1 MPAGNS
7 IIGDCAE
14 CCVCSTPTVE
24 WDSRSASKAKSTCGF
39 QNPNETNK
47 FYHQKTT
54 VRDFSCSY
62 DYESGTETGCS
73 GGARRDFATQTGSAT
88 RVESYSTNCTGSA
101 TDTGFI
107 GSWDAVFGYQ
117 IYKTPPSDPSGCTAC
132 DWGLTVTFTQTV
144 SSDGSA
150 CTIEQDKT
158 DSVYDPCIKSYY
170 GLSDTHL
177 DPAPYTDPGCII
189 FENPPCATSTDTV
202 TYQNLYTTTDLKS
215 NTVAALPAYDDD
227 WNDTAGSFANL
238 STNEASYSIRESR
251 YRIRFKIPPTSVYR
265 VTWVER
271 FIGEAGT
278 TITSVEVIS
287 RGVYRP
293 TVTLSTPPSGG
304 TQARAIAVMSSTGT
318 ISSIRITNPGSGYTS
333 APTVTV
339 EAAIDGGTSSTGW
352 TATLTDGKVTAIS
365 GGSAGDYR
373 PTLTFSAPSGTGTT
387 ATATCTVDETGGID
401 AVSVTG
407 AGSAYTAEPTLTI
420 SPKVSGPTAAVLH
433 LHLGTETSK
442 CIAWDGTTPGGYD
455 PATPSTYPILPSSGY
470 YEIAVPTT
478 DGTTLVANVRAY
490 CDNSS
495 C

>member
-1 MPAGNS
+1 MDGNCVAS
-7 IIGDCAE
+7 DLRRQTTDPTGDTTYPCGA
-14 CCVCSTPTVE
+14 TPPTVCAV
-24 WDSRSASKAKSTCGF
+24 WTCT
-39 QNPNETNK
+39 ETAETATTRE
-47 FYHQKTT
+47 FDYPEFCVLEIGLWRLRFSDVKTT
-54 VRDFSCSY
+54 LSEEV
-62 DYESGTETGCS
+62 TL
-73 GGARRDFATQTGSAT
+73 ARIRQHT
-88 RVESYSTNCTGSA
+88 
-101 TDTGFI
+101 
-107 GSWDAVFGYQ
+107 
-117 IYKTPPSDPSGCTAC
+117 
-132 DWGLTVTFTQTV
+132 L
-144 SSDGSA
+144 
-150 CTIEQDKT
+150 
-158 DSVYDPCIKSYY
+158 DS
-170 GLSDTHL
+170 
-177 DPAPYTDPGCII
+177 
-189 FENPPCATSTDTV
+189 
-202 TYQNLYTTTDLKS
+202 
-215 NTVAALPAYDDD
+215 LPAYDND

-238 STNEASYSIRESR
+238 STDELTYSARESR

-293 TVTLSTPPSGG
+293 TVTFSSPPSGG

-339 EAAIDGGTSSTGW
+339 QAAINGGTSSTGW

-373 PTLTFSAPSGTGTT
+373 PTLTFSAPGGTGTT

-407 AGSAYTAEPTLTI
+407 AGSAYTAEPTLSI
-420 SPKVSGPTAAVLH
+420 SSKVSGPTAAVLH

-455 PATPSTYPILPSSGY
+455 PSTPSTYPILPGSGY
-470 YEIAVPTT
+470 YEIAVPTS